1 VDTRLLEYYN
11 RELRYLR
18 ELGGEFARDFP
29 KIAGRLGLDAFECA
43 DPYVER
49 LLEGFAF
56 LAARV
61 QLKVDAEVPSFSEQL
76 LNLVCPHYLGP
87 TPSMAVVEVTPDQRQ
102 GTLNEGFVLPRG
114 TALRAGVP
122 RSDAWCEY
130 RTAHEVTLWPIEIAS
145 LTIGPATGSAE
156 VTFASRRPVKSLLRI
171 RLRTTNGAAFQ
182 RIPLDALTL
191 FFRGNDSATWRLFEL
206 VVGGA
211 VGVATRPPG
220 GAWTRL
226 DDARVTA
233 SGTEDSEA
241 LLPTGAR
248 AFQGYR
254 LLHEFFAFP
263 ARFLFARLQGIAPGV
278 RASSGGEIEILV
290 ALDRH
295 DPFLDSVATASL
307 VSLFCTPVVNL
318 FPKQADRIELSD
330 ADHEHHV
337 VADRAHPT
345 DYEVHTIE
353 AVTGHGAKGE
363 AAVTFVPF
371 YRHRHADDTR
381 AAPRAYY
388 TVQRRDR
395 LTSGPQKG
403 RAGRSSYVGSEVFL
417 ALVDGRYGA
426 FRPTLRQL
434 GVDTLC
440 TNRDLPLLLPVG
452 RGETDFVMESSAPVK
467 SVRIVAGPSP
477 PRPSHA
483 RGETTWRL
491 VSHLSLNYLTLSD
504 TSPEEG
510 AAALRELLSLYAD
523 VSDPVTSRQISG
535 VRTIASRP
543 IVRRLPLDGPP
554 SFGRGIELTVG
565 FDESSFE
572 GTSAFV
578 LGWVLARFFARYV
591 SINSFVETVARTEQ
605 RGEIARW
612 PLTMG
617 RRQVL

>member
-1 VDTRLLEYYN
+1 MDPRLLEYYN

-18 ELGGEFARDFP
+18 ELGGEFAHDFP

-61 QLKVDAEVPSFSEQL
+61 QLKVDAEFPSFSEQL
-76 LNLVCPHYLGP
+76 LGLVCPHYLGP
-87 TPSMAVVEVTPDQRQ
+87 TPSMAVVEVVPDPRQ

-114 TALRAGVP
+114 TALRAAVP

-130 RTAHEVTLWPIEIAS
+130 RTAHDVTLWPIEIAG
-145 LTIGPATGSAE
+145 LTIAPATGAAE
-156 VTFASRRPVKSLLRI
+156 VAFPSRRPIKSLLRI
-171 RLRTTNGAAFQ
+171 RLKTTNGLPFQ
-182 RIPLDALTL
+182 RTALDELTL

-206 VVGGA
+206 VVGSA
-211 VGVATRPPG
+211 LGVATRAPG
-220 GAWTRL
+220 SAWSRL
-226 DDARVTA
+226 EGARVA
-233 SGTEDSEA
+233 AFGTEDSEA

-263 ARFLFARLQGIAPGV
+263 ARFLFARVQGLAPGV
-278 RASSGGEIEILV
+278 QACGGSELEILV

-295 DPFLDSVATASL
+295 DPSLDAIASPSL

-318 FPKQADRIELSD
+318 FPKRADRIELSD
-330 ADHEHHV
+330 ADYEHHV

-345 DYEVHTIE
+345 DYEVHSVE

-363 AAVTFVPF
+363 AAVTFFPF
-371 YRHRHADDTR
+371 YRHRHSDETR
-381 AAPRAYY
+381 GAPRAYY

-395 LTSGPQKG
+395 LSSSPQKSRG
-403 RAGRSSYVGSEVFL
+403 ARSSYVGSEVFL
-417 ALVDGRYGA
+417 ALVDGRYGS
-426 FRPTLRQL
+426 FRPALRQL

-440 TNRDLPLLLPVG
+440 TNRDLPLFLPVG
-452 RGETDFVMESSAPVK
+452 RGETDFAIESSAPVK
-467 SVRIVAGPSP
+467 SLRIVAGPSP

-504 TSPEEG
+504 VSPEEG
-510 AAALRELLSLYAD
+510 AGALRELLSLYAD
-523 VSDPVTSRQISG
+523 VSDAVTSRQISG
-535 VRTIASRP
+535 VRTITSRP
-543 IVRRLPLDGPP
+543 IVRRLPLEGPP

-565 FDESSFE
+565 LDESSFE